1 MTTIDDA
8 RKALQR
14 SLDCEVYPIFE
25 VRHVEATDLRTLL
38 AHTADYDALKGRLEG
53 LTRLRP
59 DREWRED
66 HGFVL
71 WWRLPIEEPPYVG
84 SPICDDWIEDYYTH
98 WSPLPRVAAFLD
110 REKEAGR
117 G

>member
-25 VRHVEATDLRTLL
+25 ARHVEATDLRTLL
-38 AHTADYDALKGRLEG
+38 AHTADYDALKGRLEEATKKAAESLG
-53 LTRLRP
+53 A
-59 DREWRED
+59 
-66 HGFVL
+66 GM
-71 WWRLPIEEPPYVG
+71 EEAAAIADSFTELDFAQPNEFEAG
-84 SPICDDWIEDYYTH
+84 GITAATNIASAI
-98 WSPLPRVAAFLD
+98 RRRAAFLD